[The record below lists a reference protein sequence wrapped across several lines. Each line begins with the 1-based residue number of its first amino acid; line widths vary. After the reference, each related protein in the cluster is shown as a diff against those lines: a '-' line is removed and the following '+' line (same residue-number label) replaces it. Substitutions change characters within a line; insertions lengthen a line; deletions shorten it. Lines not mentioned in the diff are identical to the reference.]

1 MSTKRKI
8 HFEVS
13 ERKILLRLCDLIFVM
28 ATLHLLSIFFEFEY
42 FEISLINL
50 RWVVVLSTY
59 IIVLGSVFEMYNL
72 QVASNQLQMMKS
84 ILLTSFT
91 TALLYLLT
99 PILTPVLPLNRIQ
112 IILFFGGVFFPL
124 LAWRLFY
131 QRFLASHRFEKRAI
145 LLCNPDDCDE
155 LVNTLQ
161 EINPHYKVVAVFLLD
176 GTRKTDYTSKSIQ
189 TELEQDTLIDFALAN
204 SISEIVVATVRTE
217 GLTPTVFKQIMVLLD
232 KGFTIRDYTQV
243 YESNTFRI
251 PMQHFNTDFYRY
263 FPFSR
268 SNSNQLYLAFV
279 KIVELLLSLIGLAI
293 TVVLLPFVFIGNSI
307 GNKGSLFYAQTRVG
321 KNGVPF
327 EIYKLRTMRSDAE
340 QNGAV
345 FSTKNDTRITPF
357 GNFLRKAR
365 IDELPQFLN
374 ILKGDMAFIGPRPE
388 RPYFVAQL
396 AAVMPF
402 YETRHAVKPG
412 LTGWAQVNYSYGES
426 IEESLI
432 KLQYD
437 LYYIKRRS
445 IFLDLS
451 IIIKTFST
459 VLFYRGQ

>member
-1 MSTKRKI
+1 MGIKRNI

-13 ERKILLRLCDLIFVM
+13 ERKILLRMCDLIFIL
-28 ATLHLLSIFFEFEY
+28 ATLHFLSIFFEFEY
-42 FEISLINL
+42 FKTSMKNV

-59 IIVLGSVFEMYNL
+59 ILLLGSVFEMYNL

-84 ILLTSFT
+84 TVLTSFT
-91 TALLYLLT
+91 TVLLYLLT

-112 IILFFGGVFFPL
+112 ILLFFGGVFFPL
-124 LAWRLFY
+124 IVWRLFY
-131 QRFLASHRFEKRAI
+131 QRFLASHRFEKRAL

-155 LVNTLQ
+155 LVLTLQ

-176 GTRKTDYTSKSIQ
+176 GTRKTDYCSKSDQ
-189 TELEQDTLIDFALAN
+189 REWEQDNLADFALAN
-204 SISEIVVATVRTE
+204 SISEIVVATVHTE
-217 GLTPTVFKQIMVLLD
+217 RLTPTVFKQIMVLLD

-243 YESNTFRI
+243 YETNTYRI

-268 SNSNQLYLAFV
+268 SNSNQLYLSFV
-279 KIVELLLSLIGLAI
+279 KIIELILSLGGL
-293 TVVLLPFVFIGNSI
+293 VVMTLLVPFVFIGNRI
-307 GNKGSLFYAQTRVG
+307 GNKGSLFYSQTRVG

-327 EIYKLRTMRSDAE
+327 EIYKFRTMRSDAE

-345 FSTKNDTRITPF
+345 FSTKNDVRITPF

-365 IDELPQFLN
+365 IDELPQFFN
-374 ILKGDMAFIGPRPE
+374 ILRGDMAFIGPRPE